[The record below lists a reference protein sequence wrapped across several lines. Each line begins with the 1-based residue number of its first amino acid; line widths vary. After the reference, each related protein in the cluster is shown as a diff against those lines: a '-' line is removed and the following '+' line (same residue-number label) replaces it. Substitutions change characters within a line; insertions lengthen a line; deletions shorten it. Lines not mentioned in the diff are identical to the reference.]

1 MRAGIF
7 TLFSVILIALAL
19 PACDNEAIRRNAE
32 ILRQQEEELAVLR
45 GEDQR
50 RRAEGD
56 RDRREEQTYQACRDA
71 FVSFERAQA
80 APSAREAETLYR
92 EGLAMCPD
100 DDVAHYEL
108 GRILADEGRR
118 GDARDEFEA
127 ALKLNPN
134 FTGAREELD
143 RLNRSEGR

>member
-1 MRAGIF
+1 MKAIAIVCLVLVFAVGAGCE
-7 TLFSVILIALAL
+7 TQ
-19 PACDNEAIRRNAE
+19 AIRDNRE
-32 ILRQQEEELAVLR
+32 ILRRQEEELAALR
-45 GEDQR
+45 AEDQR
-50 RRAEGD
+50 RRGEAE

-92 EGLAMCPD
+92 EGLAMCPN

-127 ALKLNPN
+127 ALNLNPN